1 MSAASSNPLVPA
13 APAAGFEAQF
23 EQETRTLL
31 LDRLRLGLKV
41 GVVLYVLFG
50 FLDLLVAPQLWR
62 EFVTVRLAVAACTA
76 MTLFLVH
83 KSWGVRHVKPISVG
97 IMFIG
102 AMGLSIMSAR
112 WTGFENQYYVGNMLA
127 IFLVGL
133 YFPWGAATT
142 ALYGSLVVGTYALLN
157 VLAHD
162 QSIRIAAMP
171 LFFLTGTVALTVWAA
186 AAAYRHRRESL
197 AMRLELEDKNTQLKS
212 LDEAKTGFFANVSH
226 ELRTPLML
234 ILGPIET
241 MLRHEADDADA
252 LLQAMQ
258 TNAHRLMR
266 QVNLILNFS
275 KIEAGQMQIQRET
288 ADLGELLGR
297 LVNAAKP
304 YAESRKITLSGS
316 GFETL
321 PPCAI
326 DIEKIETV
334 ANNLLSNAL
343 KFTPDGGAITLRAGT
358 EGEGKRTIWFEVSD
372 TGCGIPAD
380 QVEKVF
386 ERFHQ
391 VKGGKAGKI
400 QGTGLGLSL
409 SKEFAELHGGT
420 IKASSVLGEGTTFR
434 VELPNVDAPASGEIK
449 DAKSSKRASTAAT
462 EFADLAKPS
471 LEDARG
477 GGPQQLAPA
486 DAPLLLVV
494 EDNPDMRAFISGIL
508 AKRWR
513 VEVARN
519 GREGLETARRIRPDL
534 IVSDVMMPE
543 MNGFEM
549 VEALRKDKAFT
560 STPIIFLSART
571 GSEAVVQGL
580 TLGAVDYVNK
590 PFKQTELEARV
601 ESQLRLRSAE
611 RALAERD
618 SRLIAMGQ
626 MTGTI
631 AHDLRSPLTTVIGR
645 LAILRMTAD
654 AIGAKEHM
662 DEDIEMIDKQTGRIE
677 GMVHELLEFVRGQD
691 VTLALQ
697 STVVADF
704 VRRIGDELR
713 PAMSEMKVQ
722 LAVEIK
728 GDAAAALELDQER
741 MQRVIENLLN
751 NSRDALVQQTQGHP
765 DPRIRLVCSADARE
779 VRIQVSDNGPG
790 IPDEIAD
797 RLFQPGATAGKAH
810 GTGLGLSIVRNFVQ
824 AHKGRIE
831 VAAKGDDG
839 GACFTMTF
847 PRHASQT
854 SGAEA
859 PQKTELA

>member
-1 MSAASSNPLVPA
+1 MSTPSSPQPA
-13 APAAGFEAQF
+13 LDEPVLGFEAQF
-23 EQETRTLL
+23 ERETRELL
-31 LDRLRLGLKV
+31 LSRLRLGLKV
-41 GVVLYVLFG
+41 GVVLYALFVGLDVMVAGAAWPKIVAVRVSSMVFGVLG
-50 FLDLLVAPQLWR
+50 LWVIYR
-62 EFVTVRLAVAACTA
+62 P
-76 MTLFLVH
+76 
-83 KSWGVRHVKPISVG
+83 WGVRNVKPLSVA
-97 IMFIG
+97 IMFVG
-102 AMGLSIMSAR
+102 ALGISLMTAV
-112 WTGFENQYYVGNMLA
+112 WNGFESQYYVGNMLA

-133 YFPWGAATT
+133 FFPWGAKTT
-142 ALYGSLVVGTYALLN
+142 ALYGALVVTSYLALN
-157 VLAHD
+157 VIMHD
-162 QSIRIAAMP
+162 QGAIAAAMP
-171 LFFLTGTVALTVWAA
+171 LCFLGGTVALTVYASGA
-186 AAAYRHRRESL
+186 VQRTRRESL
-197 AMRLELEDKNTQLKS
+197 AMRLELVDKNTQLKS

-241 MLRHEADDADA
+241 MMRHEADDNDA

-288 ADLGELLGR
+288 ADLGEILGR
-297 LVNAAKP
+297 LVNAARP
-304 YAESRKITLSGS
+304 YADSRKISLTGS

-321 PPCAI
+321 PPCAL

-358 EGEGKRTIWFEVSD
+358 EGEGKRTIWFEVTD

-391 VKGGKAGKI
+391 VKGGKAGKV

-420 IKASSVLGEGTTFR
+420 ITARSTLGEGTTFR
-434 VELPNVDAPASGEIK
+434 VELPNVDAPASADK
-449 DAKSSKRASTAAT
+449 DTKSAKRASTAAT

-477 GGPQQLAPA
+477 GAPQQLAPA

-513 VEVARN
+513 VEIARN

-549 VEALRKDKAFT
+549 VENLRKDKAFT

-580 TLGAVDYVNK
+580 SLGAVDYVNK

-601 ESQLRLRSAE
+601 ESQLRLRTTE

-645 LAILRMTAD
+645 LEILRMTAEML
-654 AIGAKEHM
+654 GTKEQM
-662 DEDIEMIDKQTGRIE
+662 EEEITVIEKQTGRIE
-677 GMVHELLEFVRGQD
+677 SMVHELLEFVRGQD
-691 VTLALQ
+691 VTLGLQ

-704 VRRIGDELR
+704 VRRIGEEVR
-713 PAMSEMKVQ
+713 PSLTDMKVQ
-722 LAVEIK
+722 LAIEVK
-728 GDAAAALELDQER
+728 GDADASLELDQER

-751 NSRDALVQQTQGHP
+751 NSRDALVQQTKDHQ
-765 DPRIRLVCSADARE
+765 DPRIRLLCSADARE

-797 RLFQPGATAGKAH
+797 RLFQPGATAGKTH
-810 GTGLGLSIVRNFVQ
+810 GTGLGLSIVRNLVQ

-831 VAAKGDDG
+831 VAAKGEDG
-839 GACFTMTF
+839 GACFTLTF
-847 PRHASQT
+847 PRRAAQAAAAD
-854 SGAEA
+854 GALETA
-859 PQKTELA
+859 AA

>member
-1 MSAASSNPLVPA
+1 MSLSGSLLPSTTAPL
-13 APAAGFEAQF
+13 AGFEAQF
-23 EQETRTLL
+23 EQETRELL
-31 LDRLRLGLKV
+31 LSRLRLGLKV
-41 GVVLYVLFG
+41 GVVLYLLFLG
-50 FLDLLVAPQLWR
+50 LDVMVAGAAWPKI
-62 EFVTVRLAVAACTA
+62 VAVRLSSMVFGV
-76 MTLFLVH
+76 LGLWVIH
-83 KSWGVRHVKPISVG
+83 RPWGVRNVRPLSVAIMYVGALGISLMTAV
-97 IMFIG
+97 
-102 AMGLSIMSAR
+102 
-112 WTGFENQYYVGNMLA
+112 WNGFESQYYVGNMLA

-133 YFPWGAATT
+133 FFPWGAATT
-142 ALYGSLVVGTYALLN
+142 ALYGALVVASYMALN
-157 VLAHD
+157 VLMHD
-162 QSIRIAAMP
+162 QGAVAAAMP
-171 LFFLTGTVALTVWAA
+171 FCFLSGTVALTVWAA
-186 AAAYRHRRESL
+186 GAVQRTRRESL
-197 AMRLELEDKNTQLKS
+197 AMRLELVEKNAQLKS

-241 MLRHEADDADA
+241 MLRHDSDDGDA

-258 TNAHRLMR
+258 SNAHRLLR

-275 KIEAGQMQIQRET
+275 KIEAGQMEIQRE
-288 ADLGELLGR
+288 AGDLGEMLGR

-304 YAESRKITLSGS
+304 YADSRRIALTGA
-316 GFETL
+316 GFDAL
-321 PPCAI
+321 PQFAF
-326 DIEKIETV
+326 DGEKIETV
-334 ANNLLSNAL
+334 ANNLISNAL

-358 EGEGKRTIWFEVSD
+358 EGEGRKTIWFEVSD

-391 VKGGKAGKI
+391 VKGGKNGKI

-409 SKEFAELHGGT
+409 SKEFVELHGGT
-420 IKASSVLGEGTTFR
+420 ITASSTPGEGTTFR
-434 VELPNVDAPASGEIK
+434 VELPNVDAPAAAETK
-449 DAKSSKRASTAAT
+449 DAKSAKRVSAAAT

-477 GGPQQLAPA
+477 GLQQLAPA

-513 VEVARN
+513 VEIARD

-549 VEALRKDKAFT
+549 VEALRKDKSFA

-571 GSEAVVQGL
+571 GSEAVVRGL

-645 LAILRMTAD
+645 LAILRMTAEMV
-654 AIGAKEHM
+654 GAKEHM
-662 DEDIEMIDKQTGRIE
+662 EEDIAMIDKQTGRIE

-691 VTLALQ
+691 VTLGLQ

-704 VRRIGDELR
+704 VRGIGEELR
-713 PAMSEMKVQ
+713 PALADLNVQ

-728 GDAAAALELDQER
+728 GDADASLQLDPER
-741 MQRVIENLLN
+741 MQRVIENLVN
-751 NSRDALVQQTQGHP
+751 NSRDALVQQSQGHSN
-765 DPRIRLVCSADARE
+765 PRIRLVCSADARE
-779 VRIQVSDNGPG
+779 LRIQVSDNGPG
-790 IPDEIAD
+790 IPDEIAG
-797 RLFQPGATAGKAH
+797 RLFQPGATAGKTH
-810 GTGLGLSIVRNFVQ
+810 GTGLGLSIVRNLVQ

-839 GACFTMTF
+839 GACFTLTF
-847 PRHASQT
+847 PRQ
-854 SGAEA
+854 GAAAAAAEREPESA
-859 PQKTELA
+859 AA